1 MSPRRADSGAGRSL
15 FRRGFAGIL
24 GLLSA
29 VALAGPGC
37 ADDSSALFGDSSGS
51 GAAGGAG
58 GAGGSE
64 PEPITPAPGG
74 ARRIIA
80 RQYVESVRTLLGDAA
95 AAAASAPADQQLLGL
110 ETIAASTLATPP
122 AYIESYE
129 TSARDV
135 ALAAVADPATVA
147 KLRPCSPVG
156 ADDPACM
163 RKVVEAFAPLAWR
176 RPLTEEETVRLTAAG
191 SAGALAFGS
200 FEAGMRNVLSA
211 VLQSPYFLYII
222 ELGEPDPDNPAV
234 RRLTPSELVTRM
246 SFFLVNSTPSQAL
259 LDAAALGALDDEA
272 GIRAVAAQLV
282 AQPEAR
288 TALDAF
294 YDEVY
299 QLRNLATVPKSA
311 ELFPEF
317 TPTAR
322 AAMRLETLLLISD
335 VVWQRDAD
343 AREILNANYTFVND
357 ELAAIYGFP
366 AVGTSGLVK
375 VTPPA
380 DQQRAGFLTQGS
392 FLARASHAESTS
404 ATRRGAFVQDSLLC
418 SPIPPPPPGVNPD
431 FVDDGVPKTAK
442 QKLEQHQTDESCAS
456 CHTLMDPIGFAL
468 EPFDAVGRHR
478 TTDLG
483 MPIDATG
490 DVVGLGAFNGPAEL
504 AALVHDDPRSGTCM
518 MTKLYRHSIGHYEE
532 TGEMAAVDDLATKF
546 AASGYSIKSL
556 LVELC
561 ASPAFR
567 LVSDPK

>member
-1 MSPRRADSGAGRSL
+1 MSVRTADSGARRGV
-15 FRRGFAGIL
+15 FRRGLVGASCL
-24 GLLSA
+24 AAA
-29 VALAGPGC
+29 VALAAPGC
-37 ADDSSALFGDSSGS
+37 ADEPDDLFGDDSGS

-58 GAGGSE
+58 GGGGGE

-74 ARRIIA
+74 ARRLIA
-80 RQYVESVRTLLGDAA
+80 RQYVESVRTLLGDVA
-95 AAAASAPADQQLLGL
+95 AAAASAPADPQLLGL
-110 ETIAASTLATPP
+110 ETIAATTLATPP
-122 AYIESYE
+122 TYIESYE

-135 ALAAVADPATVA
+135 ATAAVADPATVA

-176 RPLTEEETVRLTAAG
+176 RPLSEEETVRLTGVG
-191 SAGALAFGS
+191 STASLAFGS

-211 VLQSPYFLYII
+211 VLQSPNFLYII
-222 ELGEPDPDNPAV
+222 ELGEPDPENPGV
-234 RRLTPSELVTRM
+234 RRLTPTELVTRM
-246 SFFLVNSTPSQAL
+246 SFFLVNSTPSQEL
-259 LDAAALGALDDEA
+259 LDAAALGALDDEE
-272 GIRAVAAQLV
+272 GIRAVAAQLI

-288 TALDAF
+288 TALEAF

-343 AREILNANYTFVND
+343 AREILNADYTFVND
-357 ELAAIYGFP
+357 ELAAIYGYP
-366 AVGTSGLVK
+366 PVGTNGLVK

-380 DQQRAGFLTQGS
+380 GQQRAGFLTQGS

-404 ATRRGAFVQDSLLC
+404 PTRRGAFIQDSLLC
-418 SPIPPPPPGVNPD
+418 SPIPPPPPGVNPT
-431 FVDDGVPKTAK
+431 FEDDGVPKTAK

-468 EPFDAVGRHR
+468 EPFDAIGRYR

-490 DVVGLGAFNGPAEL
+490 EVVGLGAFDGPTEL
-504 AALVHDDPRSGTCM
+504 ATLVHDDPRSGTCI
-518 MTKLYRHSIGHYEE
+518 MTKLYRHSIGHYEG
-532 TGEMAAVDDLATKF
+532 TGELAAVDDLATEF
-546 AASGYSIKSL
+546 AASGYSMQSL